1 MFNWPHAYGE
11 LRIRHSRI
19 SPSFILTSSFSV
31 TNIVRASTSPSPSTY
46 PASPSSTQS
55 PVSAASHS
63 FARDSSNHHH
73 RQPLDESCTR
83 TVMIVVN
90 RMLALPSSSSTITTA
105 TATPGETPQ
114 TKTKACFILRTSS
127 LSSLYDEFNLGG
139 FQQIILS
146 TMIRLFVLLLST
158 GDV

>member
-1 MFNWPHAYGE
+1 M
-11 LRIRHSRI
+11 
-19 SPSFILTSSFSV
+19 
-31 TNIVRASTSPSPSTY
+31 TNIVRASSSPSPSTY

-55 PVSAASHS
+55 PITASHS

-105 TATPGETPQ
+105 TAAPGETPQ
-114 TKTKACFILRTSS
+114 TKTKACFILRTAS
-127 LSSLYDEFNLGG
+127 LAPFYDEINLSE

-146 TMIRLFVLLLST
+146 TMIRLSVLLLST